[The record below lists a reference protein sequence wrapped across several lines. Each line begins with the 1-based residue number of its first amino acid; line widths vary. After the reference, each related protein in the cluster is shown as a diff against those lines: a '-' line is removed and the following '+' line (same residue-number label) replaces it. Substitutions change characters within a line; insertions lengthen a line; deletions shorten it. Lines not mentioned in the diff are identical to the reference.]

1 MYKLFT
7 YKIENVSI
15 VVYHSPQPECTENS
29 HLVLG
34 YKEAVAE
41 WLCYPYAIL
50 SERLGNHH
58 LHFETDN
65 PLPDRSGIIQVA
77 TKDAFLNFLEAHP
90 EKEELITPPYVTT
103 AHHSIKMV
111 EDWVDSLLNE
121 AEATQ
126 TQTEY
131 CDIASQDEIK
141 WLKFDYYNPNY
152 QNTFYGRYKFEG
164 DDSALLVSLPGY
176 QSEWNDISPYL
187 QEGYS
192 VLQLCPLGYNTPYGF
207 DESKKVRGAWPVLH
221 DTVLDPRK
229 IIGYRQWF
237 LECVLA
243 IKALRKYNQKL
254 VFLGTSQGGG
264 TALVLSSIFR
274 NDTLACAAEMP
285 FLIGFSGMNYDL
297 VRAFVA
303 QPNIEIYD
311 FIAREKLYVV
321 DPLTHCHRLSAPTLL
336 IAGEKDTECPKE
348 DIELLFQKLNCSKK
362 HYIELRGKKHGY
374 TKEFEKIAKDWIKSF
389 T

>member
-1 MYKLFT
+1 MCKLFT
-7 YKIENVSI
+7 YKIENVC
-15 VVYHSPQPECTENS
+15 VTVYHSPQPECTENI

-65 PLPDRSGIIQVA
+65 PLPDQSGIIQVA
-77 TKDAFLNFLEAHP
+77 TRDAFLNFLEAHP
-90 EKEELITPPYVTT
+90 EKEELIIPPYATT
-103 AHHSIKMV
+103 AHHSLKMV
-111 EDWVDSLLNE
+111 DDWVEALLNE
-121 AEATQ
+121 VETIQA
-126 TQTEY
+126 QTEF
-131 CDIASQDEIK
+131 CDIASQDEMK
-141 WLKFDYYNPNY
+141 WVKFDYHNTNY
-152 QNTFYGRYKFEG
+152 HNRFYGRYKFERG
-164 DDSALLVSLPGY
+164 GSVLLVSLPGY
-176 QSEWNDISPYL
+176 QSQWNDISSYC

-243 IKALRKYNQKL
+243 IKALRKPNQKL

-264 TALVLSSIFR
+264 AALVLSSIFQ
-274 NDTLACAAEMP
+274 NDTLVCAAEMP
-285 FLIGFSGMNYDL
+285 FLIGFSARNYDF
-297 VRAFVA
+297 VRSFVA
-303 QPNIEIYD
+303 RSNIEVYD

-321 DPLTHCHRLSAPTLL
+321 DPLNHSHRLSVPTLL
-336 IAGEKDTECPKE
+336 IAGEKDNECPKE
-348 DIELLFQKLNCSKK
+348 DIQLLFQKLNCIKK
-362 HYIELRGKKHGY
+362 YVELEGQSHGY
-374 TKEFEKIAKDWIKSF
+374 TKVFEEFALKWIRLHSK
-389 T
+389 